1 MTARGRFVARLVTIL
16 IALAGLVTVGA
27 LPAAAQPNSGPV
39 PYVALGDS
47 YAAGQGGGDYLNT
60 CLESPNGYPY
70 LLDARSRIDLR
81 DNVACTGAKASDL
94 VTSSTQLSALNVD
107 TELVTITVGAADLN
121 LSEVLAAC
129 TAVPPTPVQCQ
140 AAIANAQALLGA
152 LAVSLT
158 NLYALVAD
166 AAPNALIVVTGY
178 PYLFE
183 PPAEGDPNAA
193 IITAIRNA
201 ITALNTTIQQTV
213 AAAQTAGLNIIY
225 VDVTEEFAGHGIG
238 SKQPFIN
245 AAGPDAYHPNAA
257 GYRAY
262 AKAIFAAIR
271 SVWKEEKKQAA

>member
-27 LPAAAQPNSGPV
+27 LPAAADNSGAV

-47 YAAGQGGGDYLNT
+47 YAAGQGGGDYLND
-60 CLESPNGYPY
+60 CLESPSGYPY
-70 LLDARSRIDLR
+70 LLDPKMRIDLIA
-81 DNVACTGAKASDL
+81 NVACTGAS
-94 VTSSTQLSALNVD
+94 TSEVITTQLSALTED

-121 LSEVLAAC
+121 LSGVLAAC

-140 AAIANAQALLGA
+140 AAIANAQAQLGA

-238 SKQPFIN
+238 SKQPFIH